1 MMLSEIQIAPCAGY
15 NYRYNSDM
23 TTTVKVTTI
32 GNSAG
37 IILPKEILERL
48 RISKGDTLTVTETQ
62 YGVNLNPYD
71 EKFETAMSLA
81 EEIMREDRDV
91 LRKLA
96 Q

>member
-1 MMLSEIQIAPCAGY
+1 
-15 NYRYNSDM
+15 M

-37 IILPKEILERL
+37 IILPKELLEKL
-48 RISKGDTLTVTETQ
+48 RISKGDVLTVTETPD
-62 YGVNLNPYD
+62 GLNLNPYD
-71 EKFETAMSLA
+71 EDFATAMSLA

-91 LRKLA
+91 LCKLA

>member
-1 MMLSEIQIAPCAGY
+1 MGY
-15 NYRYNSDM
+15 NCPM
-23 TTTVKVTTI
+23 FTTVKVTTV

-37 IILPKEILERL
+37 IILSKEILERL
-48 RISKGDTLTVTETQ
+48 RVSKGDTLTVTETPD
-62 YGVNLNPYD
+62 GVQLCAYD
-71 EKFETAMSLA
+71 ETFATGMSLA